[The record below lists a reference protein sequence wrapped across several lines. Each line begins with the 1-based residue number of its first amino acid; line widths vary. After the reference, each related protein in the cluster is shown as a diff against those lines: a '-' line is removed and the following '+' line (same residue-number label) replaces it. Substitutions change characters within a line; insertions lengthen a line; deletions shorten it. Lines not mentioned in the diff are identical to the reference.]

1 MWTVVYKNQAN
12 RGGLVQ
18 NRYHHLLININ
29 CSQHDIITEKLLIWH
44 STTTAHSVPLPKID
58 TFHSMTPVKGTHNP
72 M

>member
-1 MWTVVYKNQAN
+1 MWTVVYKSQAN

-44 STTTAHSVPLPKID
+44 FTTTALSPI
-58 TFHSMTPVKGTHNP
+58 T
-72 M
+72 